1 MVAVVVLTVRPEPE
15 TAPAVSSA
23 PAKAVQMRIHW
34 DLSDAERRIYDAAYW
49 VRDHGSAFKALM
61 AFMHR
66 QVDAGNPCT
75 TRDDVLAYAREA
87 HLGMSLSDDLKRDHN
102 LYAALTRYMVML
114 RPRLAR
120 TIRFRKSR
128 MDDYD
133 MAAIWH
139 EVVNAGTF
147 FLARD
152 RMEAQRLMEIGAS
165 EAK

>member
-1 MVAVVVLTVRPEPE
+1 MVVLTVRPEPE
-15 TAPAVSSA
+15 TAPTAVPA
-23 PAKAVQMRIHW
+23 PAAQGTQMRIHW

-49 VRDHGSAFKALM
+49 VRDHGAAFKALM

-75 TRDDVLAYAREA
+75 TRDDALAYARGA
-87 HLGMSLSDDLKRDHN
+87 HLGVSLSADLKRDHN
-102 LYAALTRYMVML
+102 LYAALTRFMVML

-120 TIRFRKSR
+120 TIRFRESE
-128 MDDYD
+128 MDKYD
-133 MAAIWH
+133 MAVVWH

-152 RMEAQRLMEIGAS
+152 RKEAQRLVEENAP
-165 EAK
+165 EAV